1 MAAARA
7 LYAERGFESVSVD
20 DVVRRAEVARGT
32 FYIHFADIDGLRAA
46 VAHELAEALE
56 QVRHPQ
62 RIRESDPLE
71 RIASGCFAFIQ
82 QALLSPVWG
91 NLIARAA
98 SALPTVGRVARENLA
113 EDLRQAVL
121 QKRITAASPELSAA
135 IVTGIV
141 FQTMRSASDKRLPE
155 ADVPVAVVAILLALG
170 AWRSLPEP
178 ATPRGGDQKNDSG
191 GFPGRGAAP
200 NLLQSVVAF

>member
-1 MAAARA
+1 M
-7 LYAERGFESVSVD
+7 
-20 DVVRRAEVARGT
+20 
-32 FYIHFADIDGLRAA
+32 
-46 VAHELAEALE
+46 
-56 QVRHPQ
+56 
-62 RIRESDPLE
+62 
-71 RIASGCFAFIQ
+71 
-82 QALLSPVWG
+82 
-91 NLIARAA
+91 
-98 SALPTVGRVARENLA
+98 ARENLA

-178 ATPRGGDQKNDSG
+178 ANPPGGGPKK
-191 GFPGRGAAP
+191 
-200 NLLQSVVAF
+200 

>member
-1 MAAARA
+1 MQSVA
-7 LYAERGFESVSVD
+7 LSQSASTMLSGEPKSREAHFD
-20 DVVRRAEVARGT
+20 
-32 FYIHFADIDGLRAA
+32 IHFADIDGLRAA

-178 ATPRGGDQKNDSG
+178 ANPPGGTKKMMPA
-191 GFPGRGAAP
+191 GFPGAGP
-200 NLLQSVVAF
+200 LQICYNRS